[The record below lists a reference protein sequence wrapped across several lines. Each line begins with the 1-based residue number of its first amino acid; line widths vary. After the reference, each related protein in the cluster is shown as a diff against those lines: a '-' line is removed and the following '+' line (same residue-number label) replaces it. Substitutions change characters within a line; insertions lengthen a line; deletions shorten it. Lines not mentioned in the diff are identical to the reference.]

1 MIRKICIFVM
11 FILLFSAYQI
21 DNVSADVNYEF
32 QDLNRDVGASMRGIC
47 NRKESCVSGSK
58 TYTIQWLGM
67 ESGDEPVSLVMQEEF
82 KNNFSIEIGKISN
95 LTKDTKSITIDNLAL
110 QDSMDFNLEDSNVY
124 HKVYGFKIHD
134 ETPDASEYRVIQHQN
149 TINIY
154 RIKNQTI
161 KFSVVHDGPINDVKS
176 LQFILTKNGER
187 SKSLQTTHHLRIS
200 RQHYSFITTKY
211 DDDQKPFT
219 FDIITDGDDRIQI
232 EKKVINDY
240 EFEFRLRQNITKEIP
255 LIGLNLK
262 SVTGEIVLINEKQ
275 KELVGTVKDEKV
287 MFKNVHHDD
296 LDTSFKIKRYTLSD
310 PSVEL
315 NINEDKL
322 KNISKINVERF
333 INKKYQIEWGPNIL
347 TYPNV
352 KSTDTIDIHLLEDN
366 QATHIKKS
374 VAFNQSHLLFKLNFS
389 KKPSFS
395 VGDEFVIAANDSKIY
410 IDRAIQPLHIEIQK
424 AYKPKKEE
432 DIDISLEILIPN
444 INGGKV
450 DPNEL
455 LSVDGFVIQEYS
467 KQELKP
473 NLEEILSVEGF
484 SVNETIAE
492 EPKNVL
498 LPDPIF
504 LEGYSIDEIPNHE
517 FYHGMEAIMEK
528 EFIKQKNLEQILEQD
543 RKNRIAYELSIKE
556 YEEQLKPIS
565 LENHLEGEQIELN
578 ENPITIENINQSSQK
593 LEKKGLFND
602 NQQVYFMLDVNGNAI
617 QDHPSF
623 DTMPLLVGT
632 EIPEEIIDLSKMDEA
647 YKVLDFIETQ
657 KRINLERI
665 LLQDIENRIYHEQE
679 SVKIMNDLYKERSTI
694 EHQMDV
700 YEIAASYLI
709 DGAEMENK
717 NHNDISSFKETEERD
732 ALTVMRTTPS
742 DTKSLKKDR
751 TQKQKQ
757 NQVGTDIQNFD
768 EKLITRGIENNKD
781 SVLPKTGKQKHSNI
795 WSEFLILTGVC
806 VLLSKRYKNRIV
818 K

>member
-1 MIRKICIFVM
+1 M
-11 FILLFSAYQI
+11 
-21 DNVSADVNYEF
+21 
-32 QDLNRDVGASMRGIC
+32 
-47 NRKESCVSGSK
+47 
-58 TYTIQWLGM
+58 
-67 ESGDEPVSLVMQEEF
+67 
-82 KNNFSIEIGKISN
+82 
-95 LTKDTKSITIDNLAL
+95 
-110 QDSMDFNLEDSNVY
+110 
-124 HKVYGFKIHD
+124 
-134 ETPDASEYRVIQHQN
+134 
-149 TINIY
+149 
-154 RIKNQTI
+154 
-161 KFSVVHDGPINDVKS
+161 
-176 LQFILTKNGER
+176 
-187 SKSLQTTHHLRIS
+187 
-200 RQHYSFITTKY
+200 
-211 DDDQKPFT
+211 
-219 FDIITDGDDRIQI
+219 
-232 EKKVINDY
+232 
-240 EFEFRLRQNITKEIP
+240 
-255 LIGLNLK
+255 
-262 SVTGEIVLINEKQ
+262 
-275 KELVGTVKDEKV
+275 
-287 MFKNVHHDD
+287 
-296 LDTSFKIKRYTLSD
+296 
-310 PSVEL
+310 
-315 NINEDKL
+315 
-322 KNISKINVERF
+322 
-333 INKKYQIEWGPNIL
+333 
-347 TYPNV
+347 
-352 KSTDTIDIHLLEDN
+352 
-366 QATHIKKS
+366 
-374 VAFNQSHLLFKLNFS
+374 
-389 KKPSFS
+389 
-395 VGDEFVIAANDSKIY
+395 IAANDSKIY

-455 LSVDGFVIQEYS
+455 LSVDGFVIQENS

-602 NQQVYFMLDVNGNAI
+602 NQQVYFMLDVNGHAI
-617 QDHPSF
+617 HDHPSF

-632 EIPEEIIDLSKMDEA
+632 EIPEEIIDSSKMDEA

-665 LLQDIENRIYHEQE
+665 LLQDIENRIHHEQE
-679 SVKIMNDLYKERSTI
+679 SEKIMNDLYKERSTI

-709 DGAEMENK
+709 DGVEMENK
-717 NHNDISSFKETEERD
+717 NHNDISSFKETKERD

-795 WSEFLILTGVC
+795 WSKFLILTGVC